1 MAQNVSLPQYPDAT
15 CMGCR
20 SPYTPELYVM
30 VDTEERPDL
39 VQRIK
44 DGTIHSAIC
53 PHCGVVMDFGMPLL
67 VYRPGAVVPV
77 MYSPVAIASPGQRH
91 QHASMLLDALRRQ
104 LGPEWDER
112 LTRGVYEVERDELAE
127 VVDVNPD
134 LLPGGR
140 DPSLRQVMDEFLWID
155 TWEQAQQLVER
166 HTPLLLG
173 PEAEIVLRR
182 GVSRAEAQ
190 GEADNAAM
198 MARHLDLLLQ
208 CREIGVRAAFAPHIS
223 GTGATPKWWWG
234 PNE

>member
-1 MAQNVSLPQYPDAT
+1 MARNVSLPQYPDTT
-15 CMGCR
+15 CVRCR
-20 SPYTPELYVM
+20 STYAPELYVI
-30 VDTEERPDL
+30 VDAGERPDL

-44 DGTIHSAIC
+44 DGIIHCAIC
-53 PHCGVVMDFGMPLL
+53 PHCGVVMNFGMPLL
-67 VYRPGAVVPV
+67 VYRPGAAVPV
-77 MYSPVAIASPGQRH
+77 MYSPVSIATPEQRRE
-91 QHASMLLDALRRQ
+91 HALMLLDTLSRQ
-104 LGPEWDER
+104 LGPDWDDG

-140 DPSLRQVMDEFLWID
+140 DPSLRQALDELLWID
-155 TWEQAQQLVER
+155 TWERAQQVVER
-166 HTPLLLG
+166 YSTLLLG

-182 GVSRAEAQ
+182 GMSRAQAE

-223 GTGATPKWWWG
+223 GSGATPKWWWG
-234 PNE
+234 ST